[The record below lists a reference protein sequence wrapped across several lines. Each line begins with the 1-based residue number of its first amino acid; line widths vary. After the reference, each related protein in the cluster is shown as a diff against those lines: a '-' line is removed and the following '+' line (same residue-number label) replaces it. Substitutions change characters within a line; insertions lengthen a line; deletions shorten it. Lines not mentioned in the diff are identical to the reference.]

1 MGCIRYHAVVRRK
14 YKTRIISHYWV
25 PSILHMLLFATRNKA
40 PRELIRKLLDADVNR
55 ESIMTKTDD
64 GDLPLHIACHYN
76 LPIGSLK
83 ELLEHDTNKR
93 SVFVQDNE
101 GWLALDIVVS
111 KYFKS
116 TRGTSLSYIELVLQ
130 SMLRIQRI
138 GLLQWKN
145 EIHHKMIQPLLDR
158 CSSQFGEDLGILF
171 FYAALCAELKTLLE
185 KSILLELISWKMC
198 CVREYGLM
206 PQALSEG
213 QKKICLTR
221 SGADVI
227 VEGVMSFLENEPIVS
242 LLASYEFAQVEEVME
257 IDEDVDLH
265 GIDIFDVMNLD
276 DDFDPFGE

>member
-1 MGCIRYHAVVRRK
+1 
-14 YKTRIISHYWV
+14 
-25 PSILHMLLFATRNKA
+25 MLLFATRNKA

-64 GDLPLHIACHYN
+64 GDLPLHIACNYN

-83 ELLEHDTNKR
+83 ELLKHDTNKR

-101 GWLALDIVVS
+101 GQLALDIVVTNS
-111 KYFKS
+111 FKC
-116 TRGTSLSYIELVLQ
+116 TRGTSFSYIELVLQ
-130 SMLRIQRI
+130 SMLHGRMQRI
-138 GLLQWKN
+138 GFLQWKN
-145 EIHHKMIQPLLDR
+145 EIRHKMIEPLVR
-158 CSSQFGEDLGILF
+158 RSSQQFREDLGILF
-171 FYAALCAELKTLLE
+171 FYAELCNALKTLLE

-198 CVREYGLM
+198 CVREYGLI
-206 PQALSEG
+206 PQALRKG
-213 QKKICLTR
+213 QKKYCLNR

-265 GIDIFDVMNLD
+265 GIDIFDVMSED
-276 DDFDPFGE
+276 DDFDLFWE